1 MLNNEYY
8 SQVFHEMKNSVTLI
22 SSYLQLIEKN
32 HPEIA
37 GFDYWVTSKNETAR
51 LRTITTELSQVKLGS
66 QLTLE
71 PVDLREFIA
80 DCCRGFHCSDSQE
93 GITCALTLP
102 DTPLPARI
110 DAKQLRLAMINL
122 LKNSCEAMD
131 NQGLVE
137 VEALLENGCVAVRIR
152 DSGCGIPPA
161 LMEKIFDPFVS
172 TKEDGSGLGLNITRQ
187 IVAAHGG
194 TITASSRERQGCT
207 FTVTLPCMHT
217 TNIPHPL

>member
-22 SSYLQLIEKN
+22 SSYLQLIEKK
-32 HPEIA
+32 HPEISS
-37 GFDYWVTSKNETAR
+37 FDYWVTSKNETAR

-71 PVDLREFIA
+71 PVDFRDFIA
-80 DCCRGFHCSDSQE
+80 DCCHGFHCLAGQE
-93 GITCALTLP
+93 GVTCALNMP
-102 DTPLPARI
+102 DTPLPVLI
-110 DAKQLRLAMINL
+110 DTKQLRLAMVNL

-131 NQGLVE
+131 HHGQVV
-137 VEALLENGCVAVRIR
+137 VEALMEQGHITLHIT
-152 DSGCGIPPA
+152 DSGCGIAPA
-161 LMEKIFDPFVS
+161 LIEKIFEPFVS

-194 TITASSRERQGCT
+194 TITAASREWKGCT
-207 FTVTLPCMHT
+207 FTMTLPCQ
-217 TNIPHPL
+217 NGRAVPFP